1 MMKLSPVIPANAG
14 IPLHTSFL
22 RGFAASR
29 EINFSFASRPST
41 ALQALRINLAS
52 GQAAKPRR
60 SENKSGI
67 PACAG
72 MTV

>member
-1 MMKLSPVIPANAG
+1 MMIFTPVIPANAG
-14 IPLHTSFL
+14 IPLQTSFL

-29 EINFSFASRPST
+29 EAKEKLISRPSN

-72 MTV
+72 ITV